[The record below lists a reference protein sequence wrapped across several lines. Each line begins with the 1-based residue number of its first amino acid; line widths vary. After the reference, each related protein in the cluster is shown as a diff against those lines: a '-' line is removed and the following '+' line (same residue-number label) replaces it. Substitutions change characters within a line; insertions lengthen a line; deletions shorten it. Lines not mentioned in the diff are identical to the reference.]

1 MTFAPTREAFDGKTG
16 RMHETATERTRI
28 IVGVDGSVSS
38 VEALTQA
45 GTIAVALNAPLEAI
59 TTWTYPV
66 MLDPFDSSTDW
77 SPKKDAQRIL
87 LDAVRAAF
95 QGAPPDSFSQ
105 TVLPGAA
112 ARVLIEQSQ
121 DAAMLVVGSRG
132 RGGFTGLLLGSVS
145 AACAAHAH
153 CPVLI
158 VHAPEP
164 ATT

>member
-1 MTFAPTREAFDGKTG
+1 MP
-16 RMHETATERTRI
+16 ETPTERTRI
-28 IVGVDGSVSS
+28 VVGGDGSVSS
-38 VEALTQA
+38 VEALTRA
-45 GTIAVALNAPLEAI
+45 ATIAVALNARLEAI

-66 MLDPFDSSTDW
+66 MLDPVESSTDW
-77 SPKKDAQRIL
+77 SPKTDAQRIL

-95 QGAPPDSFSQ
+95 QGAPPDRFSQ

-112 ARVLIEQSQ
+112 ARVLIEQSE
-121 DAAMLVVGSRG
+121 DAAMLVVGSRR

-153 CPVLI
+153 CPVL
-158 VHAPEP
+158 VVPAPDP